1 MSCLRGSLRISPC
14 TTFADGSSSLI
25 IITARSESQREGTE
39 DWIEKYLP
47 DSAYRLLPSTD
58 RVFDADPSHP
68 TQSSTRSTSQARS
81 NISNRP
87 AKS

>member
-1 MSCLRGSLRISPC
+1 VSCLGGFLRISPG
-14 TTFADGSSSLI
+14 TTFADESPSLI

-47 DSAYRLLPSTD
+47 DSACRLLPSTD

-68 TQSSTRSTSQARS
+68 TQSSTKSTSLAHS